1 MVFRLISL
9 AHVHLLLNH
18 FPTVAFGIGL
28 GLFII
33 AMAIRN
39 EPLKRAGLVIFFLV
53 AVITIATYV
62 SGNAAAS
69 VIQGRPD
76 VSKAMIREHEG
87 SAFWAYV
94 FMEITGFMAWL
105 GLWYFRVIK
114 RLATWNVVAVLL
126 LSVLTFATMIR
137 TADLGSQIRHPELE
151 SQQEGKTADP
161 DSVPD
166 AAAAIGLFVNSHG
179 WVWPTCETLHF
190 IGLSLLFTVVLI
202 VDLRLLGVAKKF
214 SFAAVYQLLPMG
226 MLGFGLNLV
235 TGMMF
240 FVASPEQ
247 YIKNVSFHWKIV
259 FVLLAGINALYFML
273 VDEPWNVGPGDDAP
287 MASKFAAASAIFLW
301 VGVLFFGHMLPFLG
315 NSF

>member
-18 FPTVAFGIGL
+18 FPTVGFGVGL
-28 GLFII
+28 ALLLV
-33 AMAIRN
+33 ALAVRN
-39 EPLKRAGLVIFFLV
+39 DPMKRAGLVIFFLM
-53 AVITIATYV
+53 ALITIATYV
-62 SGNAAAS
+62 SGNAAES
-69 VIQGRPD
+69 VIKGRPD
-76 VSKAMIREHEG
+76 VSQALIREHEG
-87 SAFWAYV
+87 AAFWGYL

-105 GLWYFRVIK
+105 GLWHFRVIK
-114 RLATWNVVAVLL
+114 RLTTWNLAAVLV
-126 LSVLTFATMIR
+126 LSILTFVTMMR
-137 TADLGSQIRHPELE
+137 AADLGGQIRHPEIQ
-151 SQQEGKTADP
+151 SQQIASTADP
-161 DSVPD
+161 ESGSDT
-166 AAAAIGLFVNSHG
+166 AKAIGSFVNEHS

-202 VDLRLLGVAKKF
+202 VDLRLLGMARKF

-226 MLGFGLNLV
+226 MLGFGINLA

-240 FVASPEQ
+240 FVASPDQ

-273 VDEPWNVGPGDDAP
+273 VEEPWTVGPGEDAP
-287 MASKFAAASAIFLW
+287 ATAKFVAASAIFLW